1 MSKKVIVKNGN
12 FSVVSEGKGRPRL
25 EVRSV
30 FHADG
35 THPFDEVEW
44 DKRDVEISD
53 EHGKVIFCQKDV
65 EAPKGWS
72 DTAVKV
78 VVSKYFYGE
87 MGTSDRE
94 ISIKQLLNRVCKTI
108 ADWGVKDGYFDAED
122 GKRYY
127 LELLWLCLN
136 QYGSFNSP
144 VWFNVGLYEEYGVG
158 QDSAA
163 GNWVY
168 DTDRDIAK
176 RAETQYISP
185 QCSACFIQSVE
196 DNMESIMGLVQSE
209 AMLFKFGSGTGT
221 DLSTI
226 RSSREK
232 LSGGG
237 RPSGP
242 MSFLKVYDQVANV
255 VKSGGKTRRAA
266 KMNTLCD
273 WHGDI
278 EEFINAKRLEEK
290 KVRALVAQGY
300 DGSFNGEA
308 YGSAMYQNE
317 NLSVRISDK
326 FMKALDGDGI
336 WETRAVT
343 TGDVLESKDA
353 RALFTQIAEGTWE
366 CGDPGV
372 QFDDRIQEWH
382 TCKASGRINS
392 SNPCSEYLFL
402 DDTSCNLTSLN
413 LCKFTDSHA
422 RFSVDT
428 GERVPVKPKFNLS
441 KFEAAVYIFIIA
453 QEIIVDRASY
463 PTQRIAQNT
472 HDFRSLGIGFANLGA
487 LLMRFG
493 LPYDSDI
500 ARQVASRIASTM
512 TAAGY
517 YTSYL
522 LAEVKGP
529 FAGYRKNKKSFAH
542 VLHKHKDAH
551 DKLVSNKISNEYF
564 YHFVDHDS
572 PQFITEHNIEKLS
585 WDMVCRLV
593 DSKKC
598 VGFRNAQ
605 VSVLA
610 PTGTISFM
618 MDCSTTGVEPE
629 MALVKYKFLVGG
641 GMLKMVNNCVQCGL
655 DSLGYKHYDVEGI
668 LEYIERHDTIEPVIE
683 DGKAF
688 SNPLSPHHLDV
699 FDCAFIP
706 AKGKRCIDTY
716 GHLKMMAAI
725 QPFISGAISKTVN
738 MPSTA
743 TVEDIARAYKTAWEI
758 GLKCVAIYR
767 DGSKS
772 AQPVRTSKEGG
783 STGGSKTEACNE
795 ELQCRIKELE
805 KTLSELKR
813 KLGKPVRH
821 RLPVTRG
828 ALNHKFEIA
837 GHEGYLTVGLYEDGL
852 PGELFITMAKEG
864 STIAGLMDSLAT
876 LTSLT
881 LQYGV
886 PLSDLV
892 RKFAHQRFEPW
903 GITGNPEIRS
913 ATSIVDYVFRWME
926 LRFLGSCDGSGVGRG
941 VVTEFVGSEDG
952 GDPCQPT
959 VNAARRKTDGV
970 GVDDDKGVS
979 LSDVL
984 RGYQSDAP
992 LCSFCGQTTVRSGAC
1007 YKCLNCGES
1016 LGCS

>member
-87 MGTSDRE
+87 LGTPERE
-94 ISIKQLLNRVCKTI
+94 TSIKQLLNRVCRTI
-108 ADWGVKDGYFDAED
+108 AKWGVEDGYFDEYEGD
-122 GKRYY
+122 KFYR
-127 LELLWLCLN
+127 ELLWLCLN

-144 VWFNVGLYEEYGVG
+144 VWFNVGLYEAYKVG
-158 QDSAA
+158 RDSAA

-168 DTDRDIAK
+168 DTGSDTVK
-176 RAETQYISP
+176 RAETQYVSP

-278 EEFINAKRLEEK
+278 EEFINAKRIEEK

-308 YGSAMYQNE
+308 YSSAMYQNE

-326 FMKALDGDGI
+326 FMYALDGDGV
-336 WETRAVT
+336 WETKAVT
-343 TGDVLESKDA
+343 TGETLEKKDA
-353 RALFTQIAEGTWE
+353 RVLFTQIAEGTWE

-402 DDTSCNLTSLN
+402 DNTSCNLSSLN
-413 LCKFTDSHA
+413 LCKFINPMHKYK
-422 RFSVDT
+422 FSLR
-428 GERVPVKPKFNLS
+428 E
-441 KFEAAVYIFIIA
+441 FESAIYLFIIA
-453 QEIIVDRASY
+453 QEILVDRASY
-463 PTQRIAQNT
+463 PTKQIAQNT
-472 HDFRSLGIGFANLGA
+472 HDFRSLGLGFANLGA

-493 LPYDSDI
+493 LPYDSHE
-500 ARQVASRIASTM
+500 ARQVASKIASTM
-512 TAAGY
+512 TAVSY

-529 FAGYRKNKKSFAH
+529 FAMYKKNKKSFAQVMH
-542 VLHKHKDAH
+542 SHKRAYECIVDEKGLKDYFFH
-551 DKLVSNKISNEYF
+551 LDDNDSGESNNGSQRVNWDLVCKLVDN
-564 YHFVDHDS
+564 
-572 PQFITEHNIEKLS
+572 
-585 WDMVCRLV
+585 R
-593 DSKKC
+593 KC

-605 VSVLA
+605 TTVLA

-629 MALVKYKFLVGG
+629 MAIVKYKFLVGG
-641 GMLKMVNNCVQCGL
+641 GMLKMVNTCVKWAL
-655 DSLGYKHYDVEGI
+655 YRLGYGSSDINDI
-668 LEYIERHDTIEPVIE
+668 LSYIEKYDTLETVVV
-683 DGKAF
+683 DGKEVT
-688 SNPLSPHHLDV
+688 NPLKPEHLAV

-706 AKGKRCIDTY
+706 ANGKRCIDTY

-743 TVEDIARAYKTAWEI
+743 TVEDIARAYKTAWEL

-783 STGGSKTEACNE
+783 SAGGSKVDACNE
-795 ELQCRIKELE
+795 ELQNRITELE

-813 KLGKPVRH
+813 NLGKPVRH
-821 RLPVTRG
+821 RLPATRG

-837 GHEGYLTVGLYEDGL
+837 GHEGYLTVGLYEDGQ
-852 PGELFITMAKEG
+852 PGELFITMAKVG

-903 GITGNPEIRS
+903 GLTGNPEIRS

-926 LRFLGSCDGSGVGRG
+926 LKFLGSCDGSGIGKG
-941 VVTEFVGSEDG
+941 VVTEFVNTEEVSN
-952 GDPCQPT
+952 PCQPT
-959 VNAARRKTDGV
+959 VNAVRHVIWGEKVEEGSMEAN
-970 GVDDDKGVS
+970 DKGVS
-979 LSDVL
+979 LSAVL
-984 RGYQSDAP
+984 RGFQSDAP
-992 LCSFCGQTTVRSGAC
+992 LCPYCGQTTVRNGAC